1 MEYGYFLFIFT
12 YELNIL
18 YKDRHSSTI
27 YSFFYLYF
35 GGGATPD
42 DRIASTIHATVL
54 TYAVWKHI
62 YSHPKLLG
70 GFFLIAR
77 SLSVVHQT

>member
-1 MEYGYFLFIFT
+1 MEYVLFLFTLT
-12 YELNIL
+12 YEFNIL

-27 YSFFYLYF
+27 YSFFYFYF

-54 TYAVWKHI
+54 TYAVG
-62 YSHPKLLG
+62 YD
-70 GFFLIAR
+70 
-77 SLSVVHQT
+77 